1 MNTNEIDKID
11 RCRHL
16 LPEPAP
22 QVVGQLLEEIRA
34 MRDAISEARA
44 KLHYIVNEADALWD
58 IRDEARAAL
67 TKLQPFLK

>member
-11 RCRHL
+11 RCRNL

-34 MRDAISEARA
+34 MRESFAVVTDQLVQAQIEIRR
-44 KLHYIVNEADALWD
+44 LRD
-58 IRDEARAAL
+58 IE
-67 TKLQPFLK
+67 P